1 MATLT
6 SSSVFSSLP
15 QELQE
20 YITACEHLLSFLF
33 QPDHAPLSATEQ
45 EILEYYV
52 EEVQAH
58 LLAPQTTNRS
68 REQYLPNEEV
78 KAIRDVL
85 ERLSIHIGHA

>member
-33 QPDHAPLSATEQ
+33 HPDHAPLSIMER
-45 EILEYYV
+45 EILHYYM
-52 EEVQAH
+52 EELRAH
-58 LLAPQTTNRS
+58 LLAPQRT
-68 REQYLPNEEV
+68 EE
-78 KAIRDVL
+78 A
-85 ERLSIHIGHA
+85 

>member
-1 MATLT
+1 MGTLT
-6 SSSVFSSLP
+6 PSSVFSSLP
-15 QELQE
+15 QELQA
-20 YITACEHLLSFLF
+20 YIQACEHLMSAFF
-33 QPDHAPLSATEQ
+33 HPDHAPLSVTEQ
-45 EILEYYV
+45 EILQYYI
-52 EEVQAH
+52 EELQAH